1 MMIFQKRNKVNKE
14 IEEEKL
20 KIVFQALENVI
31 SSIFHKHFDKYLIRL
46 SRYFNAKAGF
56 AKYGI
61 LTLIFFTMLF
71 LILLKG

>member
-1 MMIFQKRNKVNKE
+1 MRIFQKKNKE
-14 IEEEKL
+14 KELEAEKL

-31 SSIFHKHFDKYLIRL
+31 SSIFHKQFDKYLIRL
-46 SRYFNAKAGF
+46 SRFFNAKAGF

-61 LTLIFFTMLF
+61 LAIGFFVFLF

>member
-1 MMIFQKRNKVNKE
+1 MRMFQKKNKEKE

-20 KIVFQALENVI
+20 KIVFQAFENVI
-31 SSIFHKHFDKYLIRL
+31 SSIFHKQFDNYLIRL
-46 SRYFNAKAGF
+46 SKYFNAKTGF

-61 LTLIFFTMLF
+61 LAFGFFLLLF

>member
-1 MMIFQKRNKVNKE
+1 MRIFQRKSKE
-14 IEEEKL
+14 KELEAEKL

-31 SSIFHKHFDKYLIRL
+31 SSIFHRQFDKYLIRL
-46 SRYFNAKAGF
+46 SRYFNTKAGF

-61 LTLIFFTMLF
+61 LTLIFFTMLY